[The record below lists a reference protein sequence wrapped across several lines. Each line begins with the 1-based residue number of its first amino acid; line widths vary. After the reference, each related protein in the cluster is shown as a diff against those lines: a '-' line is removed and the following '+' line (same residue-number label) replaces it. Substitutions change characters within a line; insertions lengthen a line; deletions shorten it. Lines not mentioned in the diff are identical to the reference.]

1 MLNNKIKT
9 AISFMLALL
18 MMVPTLVVFA
28 ENELDWETY
37 YDIREYS
44 WSYKNKLNAI
54 AYHDGTYVAVGD
66 NGLIITSTNGTEW
79 SAQKVETDCK
89 RFRGVVY
96 GASRFVVVGGGYYG
110 EDEGEYSTSE
120 ILISEDGIKWKAVET
135 EETEKYRFVSVAYNG
150 KVFVIVDD
158 TNYALVSPDGFNWQG
173 YKYSDST
180 YSSSNKDRTTEI
192 ISNGN
197 VFIIKKYG
205 KTMLPTL

>member
-9 AISFMLALL
+9 AISFLLALL

-79 SAQKVETDCK
+79 NAQKVETDCK
-89 RFRGVVY
+89 RFRSVVY

-120 ILISEDGIKWKAVET
+120 ILISEDGVKWTSVET
-135 EETEKYRFVSVAYNG
+135 EKTEKYRFVSVAYNG
-150 KVFVIVDD
+150 KVFVRKSLCYCRRHKLCIGIV
-158 TNYALVSPDGFNWQG
+158 G
-173 YKYSDST
+173 
-180 YSSSNKDRTTEI
+180 RT
-192 ISNGN
+192 
-197 VFIIKKYG
+197 
-205 KTMLPTL
+205 

>member
-89 RFRGVVY
+89 
-96 GASRFVVVGGGYYG
+96 
-110 EDEGEYSTSE
+110 
-120 ILISEDGIKWKAVET
+120 
-135 EETEKYRFVSVAYNG
+135 
-150 KVFVIVDD
+150 
-158 TNYALVSPDGFNWQG
+158 
-173 YKYSDST
+173 
-180 YSSSNKDRTTEI
+180 
-192 ISNGN
+192 
-197 VFIIKKYG
+197 
-205 KTMLPTL
+205 